1 MDIKYIKCL
10 LLQVYKQND
19 KFLDYALENKTLNYP
34 VNTGLPNLLSFSNL
48 NTPLSCRINLKI
60 KYKQEIPLH
69 SSYEITNDYRIYF

>member
-19 KFLDYALENKTLNYP
+19 KFLDYALEYKTLNYP

-48 NTPLSCRINLKI
+48 NTPLSRRINLKI
-60 KYKQEIPLH
+60 KYRQEIPLH
-69 SSYEITNDYRIYF
+69 SSYEITNNCRIYF